1 MFRNTFQS
9 GFLSILYAIGSKP
22 LQIWRRNINNGY
34 VKRITDFEMQSSV
47 IEICGANVSTCFLS
61 CPASEKQTLGIKM
74 PFLVLLIKYLK
85 KYFTFEVQ
93 VIDDKN
99 VKRRFRASNYQSNTR
114 VKPFICTIPMKL
126 DEGWNQIHFNLT
138 DFTRRAYGTNYLET
152 LRVQIHANCRIRRIY
167 FTDQLLSSKSIPAEY
182 RAFNNAQDDNEE
194 QQYMQ
199 QQYQQQQMEQ
209 YQQQQQNI
217 IQGGG
222 EEHQYVEQ
230 IEQGGNQ
237 GQGEEQGGQGEE
249 QGGQGEEHGGQGE
262 EQGGQGEEQGG
273 QGEEQGGQGEEQA
286 GQGEEQAGQGEEQA
300 GQGEEHADNLP
311 SQVDTSQMKFGGIE
325 AGGTKFVVAIGDD
338 QGHISNRESFPT
350 TTPEETT
357 EKIIEYFTRNP
368 VDAIGLGCFG
378 PIDPDKN
385 SPTYGYITTTP
396 KPGWANYDIVGAI
409 KKGLNNIPVGFDTD
423 VNAACLGEVKFG
435 AAQGLDSALY
445 LTIGTGL
452 GGGAYVEGNL
462 VHGLLH
468 PEMGHMMLVRR
479 EDDTYEGH
487 CPFHKGCLE
496 GMAAG
501 PGLGERWGVKGD
513 ELESD
518 HKAWDLEAYYLGQA
532 CATYVLI
539 LSPKK
544 IILGGGVMMR
554 KQLFPLIH
562 KYTQEFLNGYIQK
575 DEILKDIENYI
586 IPPGLG
592 NDAGI
597 VGSIALAVEAVKS

>member
-182 RAFNNAQDDNEE
+182 RAFNNVQEDNEE

-209 YQQQQQNI
+209 YQQQQNMMQS
-217 IQGGG
+217 G

-230 IEQGGNQ
+230 IEQGGN
-237 GQGEEQGGQGEE
+237 
-249 QGGQGEEHGGQGE
+249 
-262 EQGGQGEEQGG
+262 QGG

-286 GQGEEQAGQGEEQA
+286 GQGEEQAGQGEEQGA
-300 GQGEEHADNLP
+300 QGEEQIGDTLP
-311 SQVDTSQMKFGGIE
+311 AQVDTSGMRFGGIE

-350 TTPEETT
+350 TTPDETT

-396 KPGWANYDIVGAI
+396 KPGWANYDIVGEI

-513 ELESD
+513 ELDTD
-518 HKAWDLEAYYLGQA
+518 HQAWDLEAYYLGQA
-532 CATYVLI
+532 CATYILI

-575 DEILKDIENYI
+575 DEILNDIENYI

-597 VGSIALAVEAVKS
+597 VGSIALAVEAVKNA

>member
-182 RAFNNAQDDNEE
+182 RAFNNVQEDNEE

-209 YQQQQQNI
+209 YQQQQNMMQS
-217 IQGGG
+217 G

-230 IEQGGNQ
+230 IEQGGN
-237 GQGEEQGGQGEE
+237 
-249 QGGQGEEHGGQGE
+249 
-262 EQGGQGEEQGG
+262 QGG

-300 GQGEEHADNLP
+300 GQGEEQVGDTLP
-311 SQVDTSQMKFGGIE
+311 AQVDTSGMKFGGIE

-338 QGHISNRESFPT
+338 QGHIQNRESFPT
-350 TTPEETT
+350 TTPQETT

-396 KPGWANYDIVGAI
+396 KPGWANYDIVGEI

-513 ELESD
+513 ELDTD
-518 HKAWDLEAYYLGQA
+518 HQAWDLEAYYLGQA
-532 CATYVLI
+532 CATYILI

-575 DEILKDIENYI
+575 DEILNDIENYI

-597 VGSIALAVEAVKS
+597 VGSIALAVEAVKNA

>member
-182 RAFNNAQDDNEE
+182 RAFNNVQEDNEE

-209 YQQQQQNI
+209 YQQQQNMMQS
-217 IQGGG
+217 G

-230 IEQGGNQ
+230 IEQGGN
-237 GQGEEQGGQGEE
+237 
-249 QGGQGEEHGGQGE
+249 
-262 EQGGQGEEQGG
+262 QGGQGEEQGG
-273 QGEEQGGQGEEQA
+273 QGEEQGGQGE
-286 GQGEEQAGQGEEQA
+286 
-300 GQGEEHADNLP
+300 
-311 SQVDTSQMKFGGIE
+311 
-325 AGGTKFVVAIGDD
+325 
-338 QGHISNRESFPT
+338 
-350 TTPEETT
+350 
-357 EKIIEYFTRNP
+357 
-368 VDAIGLGCFG
+368 
-378 PIDPDKN
+378 
-385 SPTYGYITTTP
+385 
-396 KPGWANYDIVGAI
+396 
-409 KKGLNNIPVGFDTD
+409 
-423 VNAACLGEVKFG
+423 
-435 AAQGLDSALY
+435 
-445 LTIGTGL
+445 
-452 GGGAYVEGNL
+452 
-462 VHGLLH
+462 
-468 PEMGHMMLVRR
+468 
-479 EDDTYEGH
+479 
-487 CPFHKGCLE
+487 
-496 GMAAG
+496 
-501 PGLGERWGVKGD
+501 
-513 ELESD
+513 
-518 HKAWDLEAYYLGQA
+518 
-532 CATYVLI
+532 
-539 LSPKK
+539 
-544 IILGGGVMMR
+544 
-554 KQLFPLIH
+554 
-562 KYTQEFLNGYIQK
+562 
-575 DEILKDIENYI
+575 
-586 IPPGLG
+586 
-592 NDAGI
+592 
-597 VGSIALAVEAVKS
+597 